1 MTIRRIAS
9 GASELFCFRGYNAFY
24 SACSAIGGQG
34 TGRTKA
40 SPGPSAAFYGFL
52 FEKHKVEVPVC
63 LSLGF
68 AEANKVA
75 HNDLGQNGMKD
86 AGICTECWKQFIPEN
101 RMLP

>member
-1 MTIRRIAS
+1 MHFLRRALRLA
-9 GASELFCFRGYNAFY
+9 GRAPGERKLVP
-24 SACSAIGGQG
+24 GQALHS
-34 TGRTKA
+34 TVV
-40 SPGPSAAFYGFL
+40 L